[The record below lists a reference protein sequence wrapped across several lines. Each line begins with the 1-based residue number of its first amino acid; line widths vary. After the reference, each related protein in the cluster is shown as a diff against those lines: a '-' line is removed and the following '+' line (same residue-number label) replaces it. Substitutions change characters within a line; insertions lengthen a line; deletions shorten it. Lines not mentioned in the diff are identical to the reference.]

1 MYAEIM
7 SNLDRN
13 VPTVVTMAVFVF
25 LAVAAMGAP

>member
-13 VPTVVTMAVFVF
+13 QPTVVAMAVFVF